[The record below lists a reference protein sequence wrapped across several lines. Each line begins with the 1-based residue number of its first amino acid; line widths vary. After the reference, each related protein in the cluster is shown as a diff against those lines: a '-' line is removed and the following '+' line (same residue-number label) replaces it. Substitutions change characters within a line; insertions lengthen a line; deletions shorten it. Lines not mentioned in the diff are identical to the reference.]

1 MALLTSIMS
10 LTGSTEQAISSNYSL
25 LFIGACRIDEGLTK
39 EVVLNCLQ
47 QELNNCECITL
58 SGFDVDSLNVIM
70 SEVLC
75 LPKRKTVSL
84 SKAIHEKTLGMPLYV
99 VEVS

>member
-1 MALLTSIMS
+1 MSLLTSLIS
-10 LTGSTEQAISSNYSL
+10 RVGSSEHAVGSNCSL

-39 EVVLNCLQ
+39 EVVLSNLQ
-47 QELNNCECITL
+47 QELNTCECITL
-58 SGFDVDSLNVIM
+58 SGFDVDSLNEMM

-75 LPKRKTVSL
+75 LPKRKTLLL
-84 SKAIHEKTLGMPLYV
+84 SKTIHEKTLGMPLYV